1 MRKAVIDL
9 GTNTFNLLIGDMI
22 DDQLNLVYTDKKP
35 VLLGMGGINDRRI
48 SKDAIER
55 AVEAMVEFKSQCDSH
70 GVEKINAIGTS
81 AIRDAVNQRE
91 FLEIIDEIAQIKV
104 EVVSGMREA
113 ELIMKG
119 VRLTHKFDRPTLI
132 MDIGG
137 GSTEFI
143 LCHKDEV
150 LNSVSTNIGV
160 SRLYQLLGKPMDYT
174 ADQMETVLVELEKY
188 RAEFAAFCDAE
199 CLVGSS
205 GSFETF
211 YEMITK
217 TPIPEIAKSQE
228 MNFAAFEKAL
238 DWTISS
244 HHNERIAN
252 PHIIP
257 LRKDMIPIASL
268 LIKWVLD
275 QIGVHEVYVSP
286 FSLKEGAFTE

>member
-9 GTNTFNLLIGDMI
+9 GTNTFNLLIGDLI
-22 DDQLNLVYTDKKP
+22 NGKLNLVYTDKKP

-48 SKDAIER
+48 SKDAMER
-55 AVEAMVEFKSQCDSH
+55 AIDAMVEFKSLCDKH
-70 GVEKINAIGTS
+70 DVEQINAIGTS

-91 FLEIIDEIAQIKV
+91 FLETIYKAAQIEV
-104 EVVSGMREA
+104 EVVSGEREA

-119 VRLTHKFDRPTLI
+119 VQLTHQFEQPTLI

-150 LNSVSTNIGV
+150 LNSISTNIGV
-160 SRLYQLLGKPMDYT
+160 SRLYQQLGKPMDYT

-211 YEMITK
+211 YEMINK
-217 TPIPEIAKSQE
+217 TAIPEVDETQE
-228 MNFAAFEKAL
+228 MSYTSFESAL

-244 HHNERIAN
+244 HHNERVAN

-257 LRKDMIPIASL
+257 LRKDMIPIAAL

-275 QIGVHEVYVSP
+275 QVGVHKIYVSP

>member
-22 DDQLNLVYTDKKP
+22 NGKLNLVYTDKKP
-35 VLLGMGGINDRRI
+35 VLLGMGGINDKRI
-48 SKDAIER
+48 SKEAMQR
-55 AVEAMVEFKSQCDSH
+55 AVEAMVGFKSLCDEYE
-70 GVEKINAIGTS
+70 VEKIKAIGTS

-91 FLEIIDEIAQIKV
+91 FLETILSASGIEV
-104 EVVSGMREA
+104 EVVSGKREA

-119 VRLTHKFDRPTLI
+119 VRLTHYFEQPTLI

-143 LCHKDEV
+143 LCHQDEV
-150 LNSVSTNIGV
+150 LNSISTNIGV
-160 SRLYQLLGKPMDYT
+160 SRLYQQLGKPMDYT

-188 RAEFAAFCDAE
+188 RVEFAAFCDAE

-211 YEMITK
+211 YEMINK
-217 TPIPEIAKSQE
+217 TPIPQVDESQE
-228 MNFAAFEKAL
+228 MSYTAFEGVL
-238 DWTISS
+238 DWTIGS

-275 QIGVHEVYVSP
+275 QIEVHKIYVSP